1 MRRFYNL
8 REVVG
13 AVACDRA
20 YQRLVLR
27 TYGRR
32 KQASSD
38 YDFLLERYIV
48 RATLH
53 RAESLAQKWGVL
65 PHVVMIA
72 NGWLSEADYYRALA
86 HACGVPF
93 RA

>member
-1 MRRFYNL
+1 LRRFYNL

-13 AVACDRA
+13 GGRVRRGISAPRA
-20 YQRLVLR
+20 E